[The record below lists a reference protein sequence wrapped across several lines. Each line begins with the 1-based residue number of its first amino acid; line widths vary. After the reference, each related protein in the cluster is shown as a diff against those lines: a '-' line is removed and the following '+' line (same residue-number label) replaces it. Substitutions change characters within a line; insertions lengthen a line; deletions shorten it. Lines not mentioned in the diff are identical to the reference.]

1 MTLII
6 YVCVFVWFIIIII
19 IWYNTFLMMAT
30 DLAFRTSYLSVLM
43 RNKGSLMW
51 KLEKLAILL
60 NCGITDDD
68 QDVNSGHKQVH
79 QSLCEMAHLTWL
91 AAFQY

>member
-1 MTLII
+1 
-6 YVCVFVWFIIIII
+6 
-19 IWYNTFLMMAT
+19 
-30 DLAFRTSYLSVLM
+30 
-43 RNKGSLMW
+43 MW

-79 QSLCEMAHLTWL
+79 QSSSEMAHLTWL
-91 AAFQY
+91 AAFQYLIKSIFLHSKITFH